1 MGFMDRLKETA
12 STVKDKASTF
22 AEEQQLSEKMDK
34 AKELANKAT
43 EATKTGIEQTK
54 TTINEKREKS
64 KQSKLPQEG
73 GLIRYEV
80 TYIGG
85 HPNFQLGKKKR
96 PFILLDIMPD
106 RFSFL
111 AKPQSE
117 DWFTGFEIPYNKVIS
132 LDIVERVIT
141 NEKMLLSSGKNNSDL
156 KQKNVMEIKY
166 LDENGDEYVVRNEML
181 TGFTVMGQA
190 RVCQE
195 MLDLLRT
202 KGIMKQFRGTESN
215 KPDNASGSDD
225 ILGQIEKLAKLKDQ
239 GILTEEEF
247 NQKKS
252 ILLEKL

>member
-85 HPNFQLGKKKR
+85 HPNFQLGKKKS
-96 PFILLDIMPD
+96 PFILLDITKLFHWILS
-106 RFSFL
+106 R
-111 AKPQSE
+111 E
-117 DWFTGFEIPYNKVIS
+117 S
-132 LDIVERVIT
+132 LLMR
-141 NEKMLLSSGKNNSDL
+141 KC
-156 KQKNVMEIKY
+156 Y
-166 LDENGDEYVVRNEML
+166 
-181 TGFTVMGQA
+181 
-190 RVCQE
+190 
-195 MLDLLRT
+195 
-202 KGIMKQFRGTESN
+202 
-215 KPDNASGSDD
+215 
-225 ILGQIEKLAKLKDQ
+225 
-239 GILTEEEF
+239 
-247 NQKKS
+247 
-252 ILLEKL
+252 